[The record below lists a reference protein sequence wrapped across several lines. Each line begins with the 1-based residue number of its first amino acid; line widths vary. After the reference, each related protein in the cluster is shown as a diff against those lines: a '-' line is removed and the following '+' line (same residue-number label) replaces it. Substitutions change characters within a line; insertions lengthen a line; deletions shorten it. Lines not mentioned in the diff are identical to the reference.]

1 MNFGSIRVIE
11 MENISLLLS
20 DALAPYCVS
29 LAPSDLHERLRLTV
43 TNQAGAAVLHRD
55 VRQSQLS
62 DTRALADV
70 VDGLHRDLM
79 IAEGRLE
86 PSMIAALRGA
96 CAVNQFAV

>member
-1 MNFGSIRVIE
+1 VIE

-29 LAPSDLHERLRLTV
+29 LAPSDLHGRLRLTV
-43 TNQAGAAVLHRD
+43 TSQAGATILHRD
-55 VRQSQLS
+55 VHLSQLAS
-62 DTRALADV
+62 TRVLTDV

-86 PSMIAALRGA
+86 PSMIAALRAAGA
-96 CAVNQFAV
+96 SNQFAVGAR

>member
-1 MNFGSIRVIE
+1 

-29 LAPSDLHERLRLTV
+29 LAPSDLQGRLRLTV
-43 TNQAGAAVLHRD
+43 SNQAGAAILHRD
-55 VRQSQLS
+55 VHPSELA
-62 DTRALADV
+62 DKRALTDV

-86 PSMIAALRGA
+86 PSMIAAVRAA
-96 CAVNQFAV
+96 CAGNQFAAGMR

>member
-1 MNFGSIRVIE
+1 

-29 LAPSDLHERLRLTV
+29 LAPSDLQDRFRVMV
-43 TNQAGAAVLHRD
+43 TDQAGAAILHRD
-55 VRQSQLS
+55 VPKSQLAS
-62 DTRALADV
+62 RYALTDV

-86 PSMIAALRGA
+86 PSTIAALRG
-96 CAVNQFAV
+96 VNTAGRFAVELR

>member
-1 MNFGSIRVIE
+1 

-29 LAPSDLHERLRLTV
+29 LAPSDLHDRFRLTV
-43 TNQAGAAVLHRD
+43 RDQAGTAILHRD
-55 VRQSQLS
+55 VLKSQLA
-62 DTRALADV
+62 TRHALTDV

-86 PSMIAALRGA
+86 PSMIAAVRAAGVA
-96 CAVNQFAV
+96 NHFANNMR

>member
-1 MNFGSIRVIE
+1 

-29 LAPSDLHERLRLTV
+29 LAPSDRHGRLRLTV
-43 TNQAGAAVLHRD
+43 SDQAGAAILHRD
-55 VRQSQLS
+55 VAQSQLA
-62 DTRALADV
+62 DKRALTDV

-86 PSMIAALRGA
+86 PSMIAALRAA
-96 CAVNQFAV
+96 CAGGQFAVEMH

>member
-1 MNFGSIRVIE
+1 

-29 LAPSDLHERLRLTV
+29 LAPSDSHGRLRLTV
-43 TNQAGAAVLHRD
+43 SNQAGNTVLHRE
-55 VRQSQLS
+55 VHQSQLA
-62 DTRALADV
+62 DKRALTDV

-86 PSMIAALRGA
+86 PSMIAALRAA
-96 CAVNQFAV
+96 CAGNQFAVDLR